1 MSDEKIMISSKDI
14 LLKTNISRATLNN
27 YIRMGILPKPIVQ
40 EPLDGIKGPRKIG
53 YFPAHSLDRIEKIRN
68 LKKEGFSMK
77 AIAEKMKQTELDRP
91 SLNYIGTRR
100 AIKKRN
106 EILATPTLFPE
117 MESSDPFSMTEKTIK
132 EIPHP
137 SGHNLPSL
145 LPFCVLHAVMENS
158 KLLSDEMPPEEY
170 CALIEKIFEEFE
182 AICVKNDGFCQYGYL
197 FSAIFIS
204 DGKTSYLRN
213 ALKAGIEVRSLS
225 RRIESSL
232 TNGRSSPKN
241 IQLNVG
247 LGFGEEYCAMV
258 KGSPGW
264 IITATDFANKE
275 ARILSKF
282 ARGGTLWVSK
292 NILCRLSIGERRNYR
307 FGVRQGEGFFEQ
319 TFFRIKDLL
328 TDSESDESLASE
340 NILAAEVIERLY
352 GRKG

>member
-1 MSDEKIMISSKDI
+1 
-14 LLKTNISRATLNN
+14 
-27 YIRMGILPKPIVQ
+27 MGILPKPIVQ
-40 EPLDGIKGPRKIG
+40 APLDGIKGPRMIG
-53 YFPAHSLDRIEKIRN
+53 YFPVHSLDRIEKVRN
-68 LKKEGFSMK
+68 LKKEGFSME

-91 SLNYIGTRR
+91 SRNSIGTRR
-100 AIKKRN
+100 AIRKRS
-106 EILATPTLFPE
+106 EIPATPTLFPE
-117 MESSDPFSMTEKTIK
+117 MESSDPSLRLTEKTIK
-132 EIPHP
+132 AIPHP

-158 KLLSDEMPPEEY
+158 KLLSDEMLPEEY
-170 CALIEKIFEEFE
+170 CALIEKILEEFE
-182 AICVKNDGFCQYGYL
+182 SICVKNDGFCQYGYF
-197 FSAIFIS
+197 FSAFFIG

-213 ALKAGIEVRSLS
+213 ALNAGIEVRSLS
-225 RRIESSL
+225 RRIGSSL
-232 TNGRSSPKN
+232 PNGRSSPKN
-241 IQLNVG
+241 IHLNVG

-258 KGSPGW
+258 KGSTGW
-264 IITATDFANKE
+264 IITAADFADKE

-307 FGVRQGEGFFEQ
+307 FGVRQGKGFIEQ
-319 TFFRIKDLL
+319 TFFRINDLL